1 MNKTYR
7 DLEVYEQKAAA
18 ELKAAIDSIEVG
30 EGLNELASFIN
41 PPQPCID
48 VARAILIVFN
58 IDTKNPW
65 HEFQNLVKTRNR
77 KHFIDTI
84 SKGPFECPPGTLQ
97 KLALIINK
105 RTFAF
110 DYLTRVSAIAS

>member
-7 DLEVYEQKAAA
+7 DLEVHEQKAAA

-30 EGLNELASFIN
+30 GALDEIAAFAKPSQAVL
-41 PPQPCID
+41 D

-65 HEFQNLVKTRNR
+65 HEFQQLVKTRNR
-77 KHFIDTI
+77 
-84 SKGPFECPPGTLQ
+84 
-97 KLALIINK
+97 
-105 RTFAF
+105 
-110 DYLTRVSAIAS
+110 